1 MAKFKVGT
9 EVEWPWGKGH
19 ATAKVKQV
27 FTESVTRT
35 IKGSKITRH
44 GTKETPAYL
53 LEQESGNEVLKL
65 ETELHKV
72 ERKHGWV

>member
-9 EVEWPWGKGH
+9 EVEWPWGRGH
-19 ATAKVKQV
+19 ATAKVKQI
-27 FTESVTRT
+27 FTESITKT

-44 GTKETPAYL
+44 GTKKVPAYL
-53 LEQESGNEVLKL
+53 LQQKSGNLVLKL

-72 ERKHGWV
+72 ENKHGWV